1 MRISSI
7 VVVLLSFTSASA
19 AADPGADG
27 VVGGEPV
34 PGWAWPDAVA
44 VLGPGGRCTGTLVAP
59 DVVLTAGHCIDVEPR
74 TVVIGATDLA
84 DVADGER
91 IAVAWAEA
99 YPDWETSYDVGVV
112 VLARAATTPVRAVA
126 RACTARTALA
136 RGREITIVGYG
147 RSSNTGAST
156 ATKHAAAIAVTDPA
170 CRTDASCQPSID
182 PGGEF
187 IAGGGGV
194 DACFG
199 DSGGPAYAEVG
210 GATVVVGVVSRGL
223 VGDTACGGGG
233 VYVRADRVAAWIED
247 VTGRALVRPAC
258 GASADDP
265 DDGAGAAVTG
275 CTTGGGPAGL
285 AAALLV
291 LAVVA
296 AATQRRGRT
305 SSAPRLTPAA

>member
-7 VVVLLSFTSASA
+7 IVVVALTSTGA
-19 AADPGADG
+19 AADPGTSG

-44 VLGPGGRCTGTLVAP
+44 VLGPEGRCTGTLVAP
-59 DVVLTAGHCIDVEPR
+59 DVVLTAGHCLDVEPR
-74 TVVIGATDLA
+74 TVVIGATNLA

-99 YPDWETSYDVGVV
+99 YPDWESSYDVGVV
-112 VLARAATTPVRAVA
+112 VLARAAATPVRPVA
-126 RACTARTALA
+126 RACTARAALV
-136 RGREITIVGYG
+136 RGREVTIVGYG
-147 RSSNTGAST
+147 RASNTGPST
-156 ATKHAAAIAVTDPA
+156 ATKHAAAIAITDPA
-170 CRTDASCQPSID
+170 CRTDASCQASID

-187 IAGGGGV
+187 LAGGGGV

-210 GATVVVGVVSRGL
+210 DDTVVLGVVSRGL
-223 VGDTACGGGG
+223 AGDTACGGGG

-258 GASADDP
+258 DASADDP
-265 DDGAGAAVTG
+265 ADSADAVGAG

-296 AATQRRGRT
+296 AVTRRRGGT
-305 SSAPRLTPAA
+305 INPAA